1 MSRAPPPVPAA
12 YLQDPDAYAKVSA
25 GKVWDNFP
33 PISPTSVTPSSSS
46 SASTAAKPAPPPSHG
61 ISSANPSFQGKPAP
75 PAGSPTHADLLHGH
89 SFFSSLPGKRPAP
102 PPTEPPSAPS
112 EPLPVPR
119 SKKTDLNDLSENP
132 LSLSSSAGGGGGGAG
147 YSAGGANLAIRQV
160 RKVRKCITSCYKSQ
174 HACERAAVCAVAVS
188 LLWITSL
195 GLCQAIVHQF
205 ISIPNVHDVVT
216 LASYSVNQTTF
227 QKNAYDECASSMV
240 SDCRRSIAQE
250 NNTQVL
256 AMRAKQQQN
265 AQTLLM
271 MQHLAAWC
279 AIDLNN
285 GMLGVNAILLDLGV
299 STPLTTYATANTT
312 VDPRCPLVTEMLKG
326 QNGGMVALGASV
338 RYADQTN
345 ADAAASLAAYDARAA
360 YDEEYW
366 NNKTAQYGFM
376 TNTTLRA
383 LVKETSGYFGNM
395 NQTYNQFM
403 ACQSPTNQYAGETCP
418 EASVLNKFSQM
429 QQDATNRFND
439 AKAQATNW
447 ANQANQTITSM
458 SQFYTSLK
466 NNAALLSAFDVLLNF
481 QGMSVDGLG
490 FNAIGN
496 LQIGGLSLGS
506 MGTLDLTQVMNDYA
520 AQTQAYLE
528 AMASQQAASA
538 EANARLLLAQA
549 DLPNTSPVGAG
560 YNPPPVDTS
569 QQREY
574 INNLTGSFA
583 GTMSTALASTT
594 SVAGDSA
601 DYITTNT
608 ELLVSGDPDPKQFLS
623 SLERRVYSFFV
634 YDGFDPEEF
643 ADAYESLINN
653 CLMFDYLFRALYTI
667 QLIIKYWRVS
677 AIDTPPADVRTDLM
691 QDKGLAVDTR
701 SPLAKLGAFVA
712 HPATQV
718 IVCFIFGGVIISV
731 FLGMYMPIYNNFVEG
746 CVVQNYTG
754 EGSMVSRNAYAIS
767 YNYAA
772 ANGDRITTVA
782 VDQLNAQREV
792 DCATEVDASR
802 RKQIEFENQYDLL
815 YRNWWDSRYQAGALS
830 SCLDIPAMQ
839 TASPTST
846 GPATNYNISSLNEA
860 LPGAFCTQQVPT
872 LVDSVFECKR
882 DACVGAL
889 CTTRVDSTAM
899 LSITWAAS
907 CLSEEFTHMT
917 FLTGAMVIIVFILIN
932 FSRIFAMRG
941 IVRMYWRYLMDGRFT
956 YLGTCER
963 DGELRYPSLIT
974 VEKYS
979 MRRAIQE
986 SLKVRIFYWEARAWG
1001 IFLFGIGLN
1010 IPWIVILATIK
1021 NNTRPGTYQ
1030 DIASLAL
1037 STSG

>member
-1 MSRAPPPVPAA
+1 MRPKRTLPETVGKNKAMSRAPPPVPAA
-12 YLQDPDAYAKVSA
+12 YLQDPDAYAKASA

-33 PISPTSVTPSSSS
+33 PISPS
-46 SASTAAKPAPPPSHG
+46 SASSAPAAKPPTHS
-61 ISSANPSFQGKPAP
+61 SSANPAFQGKPAP
-75 PAGSPTHADLLHGH
+75 PPGSPTHADLQHGH

-102 PPTEPPSAPS
+102 PPTDAATS
-112 EPLPVPR
+112 EPLPLPR

-132 LSLSSSAGGGGGGAG
+132 LSTNNNDKTGNIAT
-147 YSAGGANLAIRQV
+147 RQV
-160 RKVRKCITSCYKSQ
+160 RKVRRCITSCYKSQ

-205 ISIPNVHDVVT
+205 ISVPNVHDVVT
-216 LASYSVNQTTF
+216 MDSYSVNQTSF
-227 QKNAYDECASSMV
+227 QKHAYDECASSMV
-240 SDCRRSIAQE
+240 SDCRRSIAEE
-250 NNTQVL
+250 NNTQVE
-256 AMRAKQQQN
+256 AMRTKQQQN

-271 MQHLAAWC
+271 MHHLATWC

-285 GMLGVNAILLDLGV
+285 GMLGVNAILTDLGV
-299 STPLTTYATANTT
+299 STPLTTYATVNTT

-338 RYADQTN
+338 RYSEQTN

-360 YDEEYW
+360 YDQEYW

-376 TNTTLRA
+376 ANTTLRG
-383 LVKETSGYFGNM
+383 LVKNTSAYFGNM

-403 ACQSPTNQYAGETCP
+403 ACQSPTNKYAGETCP
-418 EASVLNKFSQM
+418 EDSVLNKFAQM
-429 QQDATNRFND
+429 QQDAKDRYDD
-439 AKAQATNW
+439 AKLQATNW

-481 QGMSVDGLG
+481 QGTSVDGLG
-490 FNAIGN
+490 FNAISN
-496 LQIGGLSLGS
+496 LQLGGFSLGAVS
-506 MGTLDLTQVMNDYA
+506 TLDLNQIMNDYA
-520 AQTQAYLE
+520 AQTQAYLQS
-528 AMASQQAASA
+528 MANEKVASA

-549 DLPNTSPVGAG
+549 DLPNTNPVGAS

-569 QQREY
+569 YQREY
-574 INNLTGSFA
+574 IDNLTGSFA
-583 GTMSTALASTT
+583 GTMSAALTTTT
-594 SVAGDSA
+594 SVAGNSG

-623 SLERRVYSFFV
+623 NLDRRVYAFFV
-634 YDGFDPEEF
+634 YDGFNPEEF
-643 ADAYESLINN
+643 ADAYENLIST
-653 CLMFDYLFRALYTI
+653 CITFDYLFRALYTI

-677 AIDTPPADVRTDLM
+677 AISTPPADVRTDLM

-731 FLGMYMPIYNNFVEG
+731 FLGMYMPLYNNFVEG

-772 ANGDRITTVA
+772 ANGDRITAVA

-802 RKQIEFENQYDLL
+802 KKQIEFENQYDLL
-815 YRNWWDSRYQAGALS
+815 YRNWWDSRYQAGALA
-830 SCLDIPAMQ
+830 SCLDVPQMQ
-839 TASPTST
+839 SASPLST
-846 GPATNYNISSLNEA
+846 GTATGHNISLLTQA
-860 LPGAFCTQQVPT
+860 LPGAYCTQTVPT

-882 DACVGAL
+882 DACVGRL
-889 CTTRVDSTAM
+889 CNTKVDSNAL

-907 CLSEEFTHMT
+907 CLSEEFVHMT

-1001 IFLFGIGLN
+1001 ILLFGLGLN

-1021 NNTRPGTYQ
+1021 NDTRPGTYQ

-1037 STSG
+1037 DSG